1 MRKPVIPCF
10 VFLCVFVLVLIT
22 NKPVEA
28 KKVPNFWIR
37 NLEGD
42 RFDTRRHKGPYVL
55 SFFFVNCV
63 PCIKEIPELHAM
75 MSKEFPDS
83 KLLFIDPVED
93 DSKREIAEFAKKL
106 KIPEAFFYQ
115 DSLGSVSKK
124 FLKRQFAF
132 PMILG
137 VSKKRLIFRHSGIDE
152 DIEED
157 VLKELENQP
166 NINFVCKIRL

>member
-10 VFLCVFVLVLIT
+10 VFLCVFVLVLGSH
-22 NKPVEA
+22 KPVEA

-42 RFDTRRHKGPYVL
+42 RFDTRRHKRPYVI

-75 MSKEFPDS
+75 MSKEFPGS

-93 DSKREIAEFAKKL
+93 DSKREIEEFAKKL
-106 KIPEAFFYQ
+106 KIPEAFFYR
-115 DSLGSVSKK
+115 DSFGSVSKK
-124 FLKRQFAF
+124 FFKGQFAF
-132 PMILG
+132 PTIVG

-152 DIEED
+152 DIKED
-157 VLKELENQP
+157 IREKLKGES
-166 NINFVCKIRL
+166 